1 MSLCG
6 FLTIGLTQS
15 ASAATAAASVSQ
27 SDTSQNDSET
37 ETDMPLLANK
47 DMTLDLAEVKT
58 AASAHFDKLNQDGDS
73 TLEAAEVK
81 GVIGTKLFNLADPDH
96 DGTISKDE
104 YLAACLT
111 YPREPRWQGE
121 GADAR
126 RTAPAVVG
134 STGKPCNAA
143 DAPLLAN
150 PKGQG
155 RFPLTRR
162 CRLLVGAHPTRRLRL
177 D

>member
-1 MSLCG
+1 MSALSLCG

-27 SDTSQNDSET
+27 NDTSQNDSET

-96 DGTISKDE
+96 DGTISKVE
-104 YLAACLT
+104 YLALV
-111 YPREPRWQGE
+111 EKLFKK
-121 GADAR
+121 ADKDNDGTLSVDELKSKSALQL
-126 RTAPAVVG
+126 
-134 STGKPCNAA
+134 K
-143 DAPLLAN
+143 
-150 PKGQG
+150 
-155 RFPLTRR
+155 
-162 CRLLVGAHPTRRLRL
+162 RLI